1 MIKSLKPNEIFVF
14 GSNLAGRH
22 GLGAAKLARQKFGAI
37 YGEGIGL
44 FGQSYA
50 IPTKSYM
57 LKVLSVKEIS
67 HYVDKFIEFAKVN
80 PQLTFLVT
88 EIGTGYAGYTHTE
101 IAPLFKDA
109 KNVNN
114 IQLPQNF
121 KL

>member
-1 MIKSLKPNEIFVF
+1 MINSLKPNEIFVF
-14 GSNLAGRH
+14 GSNLGGRH
-22 GLGAAKLARQKFGAI
+22 GLGAAKQAKLQFGAI
-37 YGEGIGL
+37 QGEGVGL

-67 HYVDKFIEFAKVN
+67 HYVNKFIEFAKVH
-80 PQLTFLVT
+80 PKLIFLVT
-88 EIGTGYAGYTHTE
+88 EIGCGYAGYTPKE

-114 IQLPQNF
+114 IQLPLNF